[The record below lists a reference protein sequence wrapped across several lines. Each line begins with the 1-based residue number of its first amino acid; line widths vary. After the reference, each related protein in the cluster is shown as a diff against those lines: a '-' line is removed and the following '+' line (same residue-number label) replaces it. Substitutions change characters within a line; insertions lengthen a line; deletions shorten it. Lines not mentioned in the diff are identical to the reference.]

1 MEVRKQYHQSIFI
14 PRVTSEKREYLP
26 IGFADKDT
34 IVGDTNSVVYDAPI
48 YLFGVISSKVHL
60 IWTRALAGRLE
71 TRLRYSS
78 DIVYN
83 NFPFPSINDYQIK
96 KIEDIS
102 LNILDEREKFS
113 EKKLV
118 EIYTSM
124 PKKLRDLHL
133 KLDQAVENCY
143 DFGKNDNDEDKL
155 KNLFELHKKML
166 KKETLL

>member
-1 MEVRKQYHQSIFI
+1 M
-14 PRVTSEKREYLP
+14 
-26 IGFADKDT
+26 
-34 IVGDTNSVVYDAPI
+34 
-48 YLFGVISSKVHL
+48 
-60 IWTRALAGRLE
+60 E